1 MPGADIESDMLFWFV
16 AALLTFGASL
26 AVLLPLSRRAAET
39 DSPARADIEVYR
51 DQLDEIDR
59 DKTRGLIGD
68 ADAEQA
74 RAEIGRRILRLA
86 DEATTGAATP
96 RTSKFVATLAVA
108 AVPLVSWGLY
118 SALGSPDMP
127 SQPLQAR
134 LDKSPADSSVGE
146 LVARAERHLAANPS
160 DGKGWEVLAP
170 IYLRLG
176 RPAES
181 VNAYRNAIRLLG
193 SDAVREAGLG
203 EAIAVSQG
211 GVVSEEARLAF
222 ERALV
227 LEPAMPKAS
236 FYLALGMAQSGK
248 TEAATAAWS
257 AMLAGLPA
265 DSPWRVAVEQAIA
278 EAKPEGTVDAGAG
291 PTTDQVADAEAMAP
305 ADRQA
310 MIETMV
316 AGLDEKLRANPADRE
331 GWMRLV
337 RSYVVLGR
345 ADAARDALNRGVS
358 ALGKDTAE
366 GKELLALAQSLG
378 LIETGMAQ

>member
-1 MPGADIESDMLFWFV
+1 MLFWFV

-86 DEATTGAATP
+86 DAGAAKTGTT
-96 RTSKFVATLAVA
+96 RTSKLVATLAVA

-118 SALGSPDMP
+118 SAIGSPDMP

-146 LVARAERHLAANPS
+146 LVSRAERHLAANPS

-181 VNAYRNAIRLLG
+181 VTAFRNAIRLIG
-193 SDAVREAGLG
+193 SDAAREAGLG

-211 GVVSEEARLAF
+211 GVVSEEARQAF

-227 LEPAMPKAS
+227 LDPAMPKAS
-236 FYLALGMAQSGK
+236 FYLALAMAQGGK
-248 TEAATAAWS
+248 TEEAAAAWS
-257 AMLAGLPA
+257 AMLPALPA
-265 DSPWRVAVEQAIA
+265 DSPWRTAVEQAIA
-278 EAKPEGTVDAGAG
+278 EAKPPAIAETEPG
-291 PTTDQVADAEAMAP
+291 PTTDQIAAAESMAP

-316 AGLDEKLRANPADRE
+316 ASLDEKLRANPADRE

-345 ADAARDALNRGVS
+345 ADAARDALSRGVS

-366 GKELLALAQSLG
+366 GKELLAVAQSLG
-378 LIETGMAQ
+378 LTEAGTAQ

>member
-1 MPGADIESDMLFWFV
+1 MLFWFV

-26 AVLLPLSRRAAET
+26 AVLLPLSRRAAKN
-39 DSPARADIEVYR
+39 DSPAQADIEVYR

-59 DKTRGLIGD
+59 DKTRGLIGE
-68 ADAEQA
+68 AEAEQA

-86 DEATTGAATP
+86 DEATTGSATT

-108 AVPLVSWGLY
+108 AVPLVSWGIY
-118 SALGSPDMP
+118 SAIGSPDMP

-146 LVARAERHLAANPS
+146 LVARAERHLAANPE

-181 VNAYRNAIRLLG
+181 VTAFRNAIRLLG
-193 SDAVREAGLG
+193 SDAPREAGLG

-211 GVVSEEARLAF
+211 GVVSEEARQAF
-222 ERALV
+222 ERALT

-236 FYLALGMAQSGK
+236 FYLALAMAQGGK
-248 TEAATAAWS
+248 TDAAAAAWS
-257 AMLAGLPA
+257 AMLPALPA

-278 EAKPEGTVDAGAG
+278 EATPQTAADAAPG
-291 PTTDQVADAEAMAP
+291 PTSDQIADAESMAP

-316 AGLDEKLRANPADRE
+316 ASLDEKLRANPADRE

-345 ADAARDALNRGVS
+345 ADAAREALNRGVA
-358 ALGKDTAE
+358 ALGKDTTD

-378 LIETGMAQ
+378 LTETGTAQ